1 MKKILAL
8 TGAAALALTAGS
20 ALAQTST
27 STTQRNPIADIF
39 GALFGDRLGVTTS
52 IESQWAAGQ
61 TPLANQRAQF
71 ESRVDTEVSTGA
83 LNQATGTRLK
93 SDYYELVQLEARYG
107 ADQRFTTAERTTLAD
122 RYGDLTQVL
131 ADRAYAD
138 AGTVTTA
145 EVAAGQAEFDAPR
158 RRGARRTAHHARAG
172 HGASR
177 PTTPPWPASRPAICA
192 TACSAPPSVADL
204 DTRLDALD
212 ARLGDTAYA
221 ALTPRQRLDAISRAL
236 TSNRLSTAARAQ
248 LQVEYEDLARLEAA
262 YARLNETADE
272 QAYLDR
278 RLAELETRARVGLG
292 SEQLLDQL
300 RAASPELGEV
310 ARHRIGR
317 LVAQRDERAAA
328 VGLVLDPLEQAGRGQ
343 LPDPPQRGGR
353 RHAAGDAQRG
363 DRDALVLGARGG
375 EVEQHV
381 PRRIGEQRGIEEP
394 RAQLPL
400 ADDPPDQPRIGQRRA
415 RADRRCVRIGGAAKS
430 RCGLSKWKTLSAF
443 EHAGRHAEP
452 AREPLEPLGDLAD
465 LLGQP
470 QQRQPVVVGSARA
483 AAAGHRAPARGRARR
498 PARRASDRR
507 GSAAR
512 TGRNRRTRRRARRR
526 WSQ

>member
-20 ALAQTST
+20 AIAQTST
-27 STTQRNPIADIF
+27 STTQRNPVADIF

-83 LNQATGTRLK
+83 LSQTTGTRLK

-131 ADRAYAD
+131 ADRGYAD
-138 AGTVTTA
+138 AGTVTTTTD
-145 EVAAGQAEFDAPR
+145 VAAGQAEFNSRVDAALA
-158 RRGARRTAHHARAG
+158 ARRITRAESRRLKADYTAVASVEAG
-172 HGASR
+172 YLRDGALN
-177 PTTPPWPASRPAICA
+177 AAE
-192 TACSAPPSVADL
+192 VADL

-236 TSNRLSTAARAQ
+236 TSNRLSTPARAQ

-262 YARLNETADE
+262 YGRINETADE

-292 SEQLLDQL
+292 ANSY
-300 RAASPELGEV
+300 
-310 ARHRIGR
+310 
-317 LVAQRDERAAA
+317 
-328 VGLVLDPLEQAGRGQ
+328 
-343 LPDPPQRGGR
+343 
-353 RHAAGDAQRG
+353 
-363 DRDALVLGARGG
+363 
-375 EVEQHV
+375 
-381 PRRIGEQRGIEEP
+381 
-394 RAQLPL
+394 
-400 ADDPPDQPRIGQRRA
+400 
-415 RADRRCVRIGGAAKS
+415 
-430 RCGLSKWKTLSAF
+430 
-443 EHAGRHAEP
+443 
-452 AREPLEPLGDLAD
+452 
-465 LLGQP
+465 
-470 QQRQPVVVGSARA
+470 
-483 AAAGHRAPARGRARR
+483 
-498 PARRASDRR
+498 
-507 GSAAR
+507 
-512 TGRNRRTRRRARRR
+512 
-526 WSQ
+526 